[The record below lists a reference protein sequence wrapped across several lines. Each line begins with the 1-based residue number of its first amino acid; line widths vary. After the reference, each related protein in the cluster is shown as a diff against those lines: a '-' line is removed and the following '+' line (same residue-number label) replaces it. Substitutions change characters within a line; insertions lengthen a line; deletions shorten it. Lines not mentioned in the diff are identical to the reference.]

1 MREDNFDSDHPEQTM
16 KKRFSLN
23 FHISTLFLFVMLL
36 VGGTIGLLAYNA
48 INNIL
53 LKSASD
59 KSERIALQVSSNLHS
74 LLEPSEVTVK
84 LLAHSAITEATTLTE
99 RMKRLSLLKQ
109 GFTDKGEVAAVYI
122 GYDNGDF
129 FLLRPIRS
137 DIERN
142 KYNAPPET
150 QFMVQSIEHQ
160 GATLEG
166 SYLFLDSA
174 LRLLKV
180 DRQADYAKKY
190 FPKQRPWYQSALQYS
205 GTVLTP
211 PYLFFANRKVGITI
225 ANQADNRH
233 SVVAVDIQLDA
244 IGTSLEEQKPTL
256 NSKLAVLDGKG
267 FLIGLGEDTS
277 LIHDAAT
284 SGGEIKLKQLNEFN
298 SPIFTKLFDVLSQDA
313 GLKEFNDAVKVDGE
327 NWVVNIHSFQVG
339 GESHFMLISAVPQIE
354 LLADG
359 IQFKNNLLWAMAFL
373 SIVMIPVGLFL
384 ARSISKPIRFLAQE
398 TDNIRELKLGES
410 TYVES
415 RIHEI
420 SVLGNS
426 LKRLK
431 NTISAFTAYIPRDLV
446 TDLLKS
452 DHGIQVGGESRYLT
466 ILFSDLKD
474 FSALSELT
482 PTRELLKRVSSYLKL
497 MTYAIKEEGGTVD
510 KFIGDSVMAFWGA
523 PTLNPN
529 HAFHSAVAAIKTKRR
544 MVKLNAGLIAQGK
557 PPLIVRIGINTDA
570 VLVGNIG
577 SEERLSYTVMG
588 DGVNIASRLEGAN
601 KEFGT
606 DIIISHSVFKEAGE
620 RLWVRPIDQITVKG
634 RAGEIL
640 IYELLGIREG
650 DTETAPTATEE
661 VLCELTSK
669 AFDFYSTKNYES
681 ALVIYEELIEK
692 FNDGLAVVMAAR
704 CKSLIASR

>member
-1 MREDNFDSDHPEQTM
+1 M
-16 KKRFSLN
+16 KKRFSLH
-23 FHISTLFLFVMLL
+23 FHISTLFLFAMIL

-48 INNIL
+48 INDIL

-59 KSERIALQVSSNLHS
+59 KSERIALQVSSHLHG
-74 LLEPSEVTVK
+74 LLEPSQVAVK
-84 LLAHSAITEATTLTE
+84 LLANSAITEATTLSA
-99 RMKRLSLLKQ
+99 RMKSLGLLKQ
-109 GFTDKGEVAAVYI
+109 GLADKGEVAAIYI
-122 GYDNGDF
+122 GYESGDF

-166 SYLFLDSA
+166 SYLFLDST

-190 FPKQRPWYQSALQYS
+190 FPKQRPWYQSAIKYS
-205 GTVLTP
+205 GTVVTP
-211 PYLFFANRKVGITI
+211 PYLFFANKKVGLTI
-225 ANQADNRH
+225 ASQSDNRH
-233 SVVAVDIQLDA
+233 GVIGIDIQLDT
-244 IGTSLEEQKPTL
+244 IRKSLEEQKTSP
-256 NSKLAVLDGKG
+256 NAKLAVLDDKG
-267 FLIGLGEDTS
+267 FAIALDDDTS
-277 LIHDAAT
+277 LINDSAT
-284 SGGEIKLKQLNEFN
+284 SVGEIRLKQLNEFN
-298 SPIFTKLFDVLSQDA
+298 SPIFTKVFDDLSQNVGVMNSNLAIKA
-313 GLKEFNDAVKVDGE
+313 GGE
-327 NWVVNIHSFQVG
+327 KWIVNIHSFEVG

-354 LLADG
+354 LLADV

-373 SIVMIPVGLFL
+373 FIVMLPVGLLL
-384 ARSISKPIRFLAQE
+384 ARSIAKPIKRLAQE
-398 TDNIRELKLGES
+398 TDNIRELKLGNS
-410 TYVES
+410 LFVDS
-415 RIHEI
+415 RIQEI
-420 SVLGNS
+420 STLGNA
-426 LKRLK
+426 LHRLQK
-431 NTISAFTAYIPRDLV
+431 TISAFTAYIPRDLV

-452 DHGIQVGGESRYLT
+452 DDGIQVGGESRYLT

-482 PTRELLKRVSSYLKL
+482 PARELLKRVSSYLKL

-523 PTLNPN
+523 PILNPN

-544 MVKLNAGLIAQGK
+544 MVELNAGLIAEGK
-557 PPLIVRIGINTDA
+557 PPLVVRMGINTDA

-588 DGVNIASRLEGAN
+588 DGVNIASRLEGIN

-606 DIIISHSVFKEAGE
+606 DIIISHAVFKEAGE

-634 RAGEIL
+634 RSGEIL
-640 IYELLGIREG
+640 IYELLGIRDGNE
-650 DTETAPTATEE
+650 ETAPTATEE

-669 AFDFYSTKNYES
+669 AFDFYAAKKYES
-681 ALVIYEELIEK
+681 ALVIYQELIDR
-692 FNDGLAVVMAAR
+692 FNDGLALVMAAR
-704 CKSLIASR
+704 CQTLISS

>member
-1 MREDNFDSDHPEQTM
+1 M
-16 KKRFSLN
+16 KKRFSLH
-23 FHISTLFLFVMLL
+23 FHISTLFLFAMIL

-48 INNIL
+48 INDIL

-59 KSERIALQVSSNLHS
+59 KSERIALQVSSHLHG
-74 LLEPSEVTVK
+74 LLEPSQVAVK
-84 LLAHSAITEATTLTE
+84 LLANSAITEATTLSA
-99 RMKRLSLLKQ
+99 RMKSLGLLKQ
-109 GFTDKGEVAAVYI
+109 GLADKGEVAAIYI
-122 GYDNGDF
+122 GYESGDF

-166 SYLFLDSA
+166 SYLFLDST

-190 FPKQRPWYQSALQYS
+190 FPKQRPWYQSAIKYS
-205 GTVLTP
+205 GTVVTP
-211 PYLFFANRKVGITI
+211 PYLFFANKKVGLTI
-225 ANQADNRH
+225 ASQSDNRH
-233 SVVAVDIQLDA
+233 GVIGIDIQLDT
-244 IGTSLEEQKPTL
+244 IRKSLEEQKTSP
-256 NSKLAVLDGKG
+256 NAKLAVLDDKG
-267 FLIGLGEDTS
+267 FAIALDDDTS
-277 LIHDAAT
+277 LINDSAT
-284 SGGEIKLKQLNEFN
+284 SVGEIRLKQLNEFN
-298 SPIFTKLFDVLSQDA
+298 SPIFTKVFDDLSQNVGVMNSNLAIKA
-313 GLKEFNDAVKVDGE
+313 GGE
-327 NWVVNIHSFQVG
+327 KWIVNIHSFEVG

-354 LLADG
+354 LLADV

-373 SIVMIPVGLFL
+373 FIVMLPVGLLL
-384 ARSISKPIRFLAQE
+384 ARSIAKPIKRLAQE
-398 TDNIRELKLGES
+398 TDNIRELKLGNS
-410 TYVES
+410 LFVDS
-415 RIHEI
+415 RIQEI
-420 SVLGNS
+420 STLGNA
-426 LKRLK
+426 LHRLQK
-431 NTISAFTAYIPRDLV
+431 TISAFTAYIPRDLV

-452 DHGIQVGGESRYLT
+452 DDGIQVGGESRYLT

-482 PTRELLKRVSSYLKL
+482 PARELLKRVSSYLKL

-523 PTLNPN
+523 PILNSN

-544 MVKLNAGLIAQGK
+544 MVELNAGLIAEGK
-557 PPLIVRIGINTDA
+557 PPLVVRMGINTDA

-588 DGVNIASRLEGAN
+588 DGVNIASRLEGIN

-606 DIIISHSVFKEAGE
+606 DIIISHAVFKEAGE

-634 RAGEIL
+634 RSGEIL
-640 IYELLGIREG
+640 IYELLGIRDGNE
-650 DTETAPTATEE
+650 ETAPTATEE

-669 AFDFYSTKNYES
+669 AFDFYAAKKYES
-681 ALVIYEELIEK
+681 ALVIYQELIDR
-692 FNDGLAVVMAAR
+692 FNDGLALVMAAR
-704 CKSLIASR
+704 CQTLISS